1 MTSLHA
7 GEERLHGKKEES
19 MWGQCMRAQQR
30 RGNAKEVAKWEKA
43 AQKVGARAIK
53 DTGEAGENVNT

>member
-1 MTSLHA
+1 MGAVHESTA
-7 GEERLHGKKEES
+7 EE
-19 MWGQCMRAQQR
+19 GQC
-30 RGNAKEVAKWEKA
+30 KEVAKWEKA

>member
-1 MTSLHA
+1 
-7 GEERLHGKKEES
+7 

-30 RGNAKEVAKWEKA
+30 RGNGKEVAKWEKA